1 MNKSI
6 YICAAAAMMLASCSN
21 DEVVEQ
27 AQENAISF
35 RSMMSANTRGVV
47 ADVSNLNTLC
57 VTAYQGTN
65 LYLDNIIYQK
75 DGTGFFNSAKPYYW
89 PETGELTFTVLS
101 GNWSGTRDFTSST
114 EQWMK
119 NVTIADDIA
128 EQQDMTY
135 ATNVTGTKAVN
146 GKVGVPLEM
155 KHALVQVQLNAK
167 NANPNYVYKVKGIRL
182 NNVVINGNFD
192 FKNEQWAPYYSNGI
206 DGTKHQ
212 TFEVTYDTPIDLTAD
227 AKPIMGTGG
236 NAMVIPVYYSAWNGT
251 LNGQSSFDVP
261 LSVDAQPQADKIEG
275 GFFSVLV
282 NIRMKAGA
290 SVYPDKE
297 EGYAWVAIPVNYG
310 WGTQQG
316 KKFTYTLDFSNGA
329 GRVDPVDP
337 GTDWDAS
344 KDPAKADP
352 ILGGLIRFGVTVS
365 EWGTDDKDVDL
376 KDSEKFDVTVDGWTD
391 DTKDAPLQ

>member
-1 MNKSI
+1 
-6 YICAAAAMMLASCSN
+6 MLASCSN

-35 RSMMSANTRGVV
+35 RSMMGANTRGVV

-57 VTAYQGTN
+57 VTAYQGTS
-65 LYLDNIIYQK
+65 LLFDNVIFQK

-114 EQWMK
+114 EQWMR
-119 NVTIADDIA
+119 NVTINDDIA
-128 EQQDMTY
+128 KQEDMTY
-135 ATNVTGTKAVN
+135 VSNVTGTKADN

-155 KHALVQVQLNAK
+155 KHALVQIQLNAK
-167 NANPNYVYKVKGIRL
+167 NENSNYVYKVKGIR
-182 NNVVINGNFD
+182 INRVATNADFD
-192 FKNEQWAPYYSNGI
+192 MKKEQW
-206 DGTKHQ
+206 GTAKGEA
-212 TFEVTYDTPIDLTAD
+212 TFEITYDTPIELTSKAQS
-227 AKPIMGTGG
+227 IMGTAG
-236 NAMVIPVYYSAWNGT
+236 NAMLIPFYLDAWDGGGK
-251 LNGQSSFDVP
+251 LNAPDLSDNVQVP
-261 LSVDAQPQADKIEG
+261 GYTANPG

-290 SVYPDKE
+290 SVYPDKAG
-297 EGYAWVAIPVNYG
+297 GYAWVAIPVYYVWNA
-310 WGTQQG
+310 QQG

-344 KDPAKADP
+344 KDPAKMHP
-352 ILGGLIRFGVTVS
+352 VLGGLIRFGVTVS
-365 EWGTDDKDVDL
+365 EWGTDDKNVDL
-376 KDSEKFDVTVDGWTD
+376 KDSEKFDVTVDGW
-391 DTKDAPLQ
+391 KDAPLK

>member
-35 RSMMSANTRGVV
+35 RSMMGTNTRGVV

-114 EQWMK
+114 EQWMR
-119 NVTIADDIA
+119 NVTINDDIA
-128 EQQDMTY
+128 KQEDMTY
-135 ATNVTGTKAVN
+135 VSNVAGTKAAN

-155 KHALVQVQLNAK
+155 KHALVQIQLNAK
-167 NANPNYVYKVKGIRL
+167 NENSNYVYKVKGIR
-182 NNVVINGNFD
+182 INRVATNADFD
-192 FKNEQWAPYYSNGI
+192 MKKEQW
-206 DGTKHQ
+206 GTAKGEA
-212 TFEVTYDTPIDLTAD
+212 TFEITYDTPIELTSKAQS
-227 AKPIMGTGG
+227 IMGTAG
-236 NAMVIPVYYSAWNGT
+236 NAMLIPFYLDAWDGGGK
-251 LNGQSSFDVP
+251 LNAPDLSDNVQVP
-261 LSVDAQPQADKIEG
+261 GYTANPG

-290 SVYPDKE
+290 SVYPDKAG
-297 EGYAWVAIPVNYG
+297 GYAWVAIPVYYVWNA
-310 WGTQQG
+310 QQG

-344 KDPAKADP
+344 KDPAKMHP
-352 ILGGLIRFGVTVS
+352 VLGGLIRFGVTVS
-365 EWGTDDKDVDL
+365 EWGTDDKNVDL

-391 DTKDAPLQ
+391 DTKDAPLK

>member
-35 RSMMSANTRGVV
+35 RSMMGTNTRGVV

-114 EQWMK
+114 EQWMR
-119 NVTIADDIA
+119 NVTINDDIA
-128 EQQDMTY
+128 KQEDMTY
-135 ATNVTGTKAVN
+135 VSNVTGTKAAN

-167 NANPNYVYKVKGIRL
+167 NENANYVYKVKGIR
-182 NNVVINGNFD
+182 INRVATTADFD
-192 FKNEQWAPYYSNGI
+192 MKNEQW
-206 DGTKHQ
+206 GTAKGEA
-212 TFEVTYDTPIDLTAD
+212 TFEITYDTPIELTSQ
-227 AKPIMGTGG
+227 PQSIMGTAG
-236 NAMVIPVYYSAWNGT
+236 NAMLIPYKLEAWDGSMKLNKPEGT
-251 LNGQSSFDVP
+251 LTA
-261 LSVDAQPQADKIEG
+261 SVQPHKPGYTLTDG
-275 GFFSVLV
+275 GFFSVLI

-290 SVYPDKE
+290 SVYPNKE
-297 EGYAWVAIPVNYG
+297 GGYAWATVPVGYY
-310 WGTQQG
+310 WEKQQG
-316 KKFTYTLDFSNGA
+316 KKFVYTLDFSNGA
-329 GRVDPVDP
+329 GMVDPLDP
-337 GTDWDAS
+337 GPDWDAS
-344 KDPAKADP
+344 KDPDYAVP
-352 ILGGLIRFGVTVS
+352 ILGGKIRFGVTVS
-365 EWGTDDKDVDL
+365 EWGTDDKNVDL
-376 KDSEKFDVTVDGWTD
+376 KDPEKFDVTVDGWTD
-391 DTKDAPLQ
+391 DKKDAPLK

>member
-1 MNKSI
+1 
-6 YICAAAAMMLASCSN
+6 MMLASCSN

-35 RSMMSANTRGVV
+35 RSMMGTNTRGVV

-114 EQWMK
+114 EQWMR
-119 NVTIADDIA
+119 NVTINDDIA
-128 EQQDMTY
+128 KQEDMTY
-135 ATNVTGTKAVN
+135 VSNVTGTKAAN

-155 KHALVQVQLNAK
+155 KHALAQIQISAK
-167 NANPNYVYKVKGIRL
+167 NENKNYAYKVKGIRIYSAL
-182 NNVVINGNFD
+182 GGGDFD
-192 FKNEQWAPYYSNGI
+192 FKNEEWHTNG
-206 DGTKHQ
+206 TYMCYE
-212 TFEVTYDTPIDLTAD
+212 TTYDTPIDLTETVQS
-227 AKPIMGTGG
+227 IMGKAG
-236 NAMVIPVYYSAWNGT
+236 NAIVLPHIVEAWDGK
-251 LNGQSSFDVP
+251 QSSGGSFEIP
-261 LSVDAQPQADKIEG
+261 LSLNPADQNAVVGSYI
-275 GFFSVLV
+275 SVLV
-282 NIRMKAGA
+282 NIQMKLGA
-290 SVYPDKE
+290 TVYPDKVG
-297 EGYAWVAIPVNYG
+297 GYAWAAIPVSFE
-310 WGTQQG
+310 WEKG
-316 KKFTYTLDFSNGA
+316 KKYVYTLDFTNGA
-329 GRVDPVDP
+329 GKVDPMDP

-365 EWGTDDKDVDL
+365 EWGTDDKNVDL
-376 KDSEKFDVTVDGWTD
+376 KDSEKFNVTVDGWTD
-391 DTKDAPLQ
+391 ETKDAPLK

>member
-35 RSMMSANTRGVV
+35 RSMMGANTRGVV

-57 VTAYQGTN
+57 VTAYQGTS
-65 LYLDNIIYQK
+65 LYFDNVIFQK

-101 GNWSGTRDFTSST
+101 GNWSGTRDFTGST
-114 EQWMK
+114 NQWMHD
-119 NVTIADDIA
+119 VAIADGIA

-135 ATNVTGTKAVN
+135 VSNVRGTKADY

-155 KHALVQVQLNAK
+155 KHALTQIQISAK
-167 NANPNYVYKVKGIRL
+167 NENSNYVYKVKGVRIYCAL
-182 NNVVINGNFD
+182 GGGDFD
-192 FKNEQWAPYYSNGI
+192 FKNEEWHANG
-206 DGTKHQ
+206 TYMCYE
-212 TFEVTYDTPIDLTAD
+212 TTYDTPIDLTETVQS
-227 AKPIMGTGG
+227 IMGKAG
-236 NAMVIPVYYSAWNGT
+236 NAIVLPYIVEAWDGK
-251 LNGQSSFDVP
+251 QSSGGSFEIP
-261 LSVDAQPQADKIEG
+261 LSLNPADQNAVVGSYI
-275 GFFSVLV
+275 SVLV
-282 NIRMKAGA
+282 NIQMKLGA
-290 SVYPDKE
+290 TVYPDKVG
-297 EGYAWVAIPVNYG
+297 GYAWAAIPVSFE
-310 WGTQQG
+310 WEKG
-316 KKFTYTLDFSNGA
+316 KKYVYTLDFTNGA
-329 GRVDPVDP
+329 GKVDPMDP

-365 EWGTDDKDVDL
+365 EWGTDDKNVDL
-376 KDSEKFDVTVDGWTD
+376 KDSEKFNVTVDGWTD
-391 DTKDAPLQ
+391 ETKDAPLK

>member
-1 MNKSI
+1 
-6 YICAAAAMMLASCSN
+6 MMLASCSN

-75 DGTGFFNSAKPYYW
+75 DGTGFFNSTKPYYW
-89 PETGELTFTVLS
+89 PETGELTFTVFS

-114 EQWMK
+114 EQWMR
-119 NVTIADDIA
+119 NVTINDDIA
-128 EQQDMTY
+128 KQEDMTY
-135 ATNVTGTKAVN
+135 VSNVTGTKADN

-155 KHALVQVQLNAK
+155 KHALVQIQLNAK
-167 NANPNYVYKVKGIRL
+167 NENSNYVYKVKGIR
-182 NNVVINGNFD
+182 INRVATNADFD
-192 FKNEQWAPYYSNGI
+192 MKKEQW
-206 DGTKHQ
+206 GTAKGEA
-212 TFEVTYDTPIDLTAD
+212 TFEITYDTPIELTSKAQS
-227 AKPIMGTGG
+227 IMGTAG
-236 NAMVIPVYYSAWNGT
+236 NAMLIPFYLDAWDGGGK
-251 LNGQSSFDVP
+251 LNKPDPLDNVQVP
-261 LSVDAQPQADKIEG
+261 SYTTNPG

-297 EGYAWVAIPVNYG
+297 GGYAWVAIPVYYAWNM
-310 WGTQQG
+310 QQG

-344 KDPAKADP
+344 KDPAKAQP
-352 ILGGLIRFGVTVS
+352 VLGGLIRFGVTVS
-365 EWGTDDKDVDL
+365 EWGTDDKNVDL
-376 KDSEKFDVTVDGWTD
+376 KDSEKFDVTVDGWSD
-391 DTKDAPLQ
+391 DKKDVPLK

>member
-1 MNKSI
+1 
-6 YICAAAAMMLASCSN
+6 MMLASCSN

-35 RSMMSANTRGVV
+35 RSMMGTNTRGVV

-89 PETGELTFTVLS
+89 PETGELTFTVFS

-114 EQWMK
+114 EQWMR
-119 NVTIADDIA
+119 NVTINDDIA
-128 EQQDMTY
+128 KQEDMTY
-135 ATNVTGTKAVN
+135 VSNVTGTKAAN

-167 NANPNYVYKVKGIRL
+167 NENTNYVYKVKGFRL
-182 NNVVINGNFD
+182 NNVVINGDFD
-192 FKNEQWAPYYSNGI
+192 FKNGQWGPYYNNGI
-206 DGTKHQ
+206 NGTKYQ

-236 NAMVIPVYYSAWNGT
+236 NAMVIPVYCSAWNGT
-251 LNGQSSFDVP
+251 LNGQIPLP

-344 KDPAKADP
+344 KDPAKAQSV
-352 ILGGLIRFGVTVS
+352 LGGLIRFGVTVS
-365 EWGTDDKDVDL
+365 EWGTDDKNVDL
-376 KDSEKFDVTVDGWTD
+376 KDSEKFDVTVDGWRD
-391 DTKDAPLQ
+391 ETKDAPLQ

>member
-35 RSMMSANTRGVV
+35 RSMMGANTRGVV
-47 ADVSNLNTLC
+47 ADATNLNTLC

-65 LYLDNIIYQK
+65 LFFDNVIFQK

-101 GNWSGTRDFTSST
+101 GNWSGTRDFTSLT
-114 EQWMK
+114 NQWMHD
-119 NVTIADDIA
+119 VAIADEIA

-135 ATNVTGTKAVN
+135 VSNVTGTKADN

-155 KHALVQVQLNAK
+155 KHALAQIQISAK
-167 NANPNYVYKVKGIRL
+167 NENKNYVYKVKGIRIYGVL
-182 NNVVINGNFD
+182 GKGDFD
-192 FKNEQWAPYYSNGI
+192 FKDEKWWDNGEYKCYE
-206 DGTKHQ
+206 T
-212 TFEVTYDTPIDLTAD
+212 TYDTPIDLTETAQS
-227 AKPIMGTGG
+227 IMGKAG
-236 NAMVIPVYYSAWNGT
+236 NAIVLPFNTFNAWDGNKPSG
-251 LNGQSSFDVP
+251 SFEVP
-261 LSVDAQPQADKIEG
+261 LSLNPGQQGSVTGSYI
-275 GFFSVLV
+275 SVLI
-282 NIRMKAGA
+282 NIQMKLGA
-290 SVYPDKE
+290 TVYPDKVG
-297 EGYAWVAIPVNYG
+297 GYAWAAIPVSFE
-310 WGTQQG
+310 WEKG
-316 KKFTYTLDFSNGA
+316 KKYVYTLDFTNGA
-329 GRVDPVDP
+329 GKVDPMDP

-344 KDPAKADP
+344 KDPAKAQP
-352 ILGGLIRFGVTVS
+352 VLGGLIRFGVTVS

-391 DTKDAPLQ
+391 DTKDAPLK

>member
-114 EQWMK
+114 EQWMR
-119 NVTIADDIA
+119 NVTINDDIA
-128 EQQDMTY
+128 KQEDMTY
-135 ATNVTGTKAVN
+135 VSNVTGTKAAN

-155 KHALVQVQLNAK
+155 KHALAQIQISAK
-167 NANPNYVYKVKGIRL
+167 NENKNYAYKVKGIRIYSAL
-182 NNVVINGNFD
+182 EGGDFD
-192 FKNEQWAPYYSNGI
+192 FKNEKWHDNG
-206 DGTKHQ
+206 
-212 TFEVTYDTPIDLTAD
+212 TFKCYETTYDTPIDLTETAQS
-227 AKPIMGTGG
+227 IMGKAG
-236 NAMVIPVYYSAWNGT
+236 NAIALPYIVKAWDGK
-251 LNGQSSFDVP
+251 QSGDGFEIP
-261 LSVDAQPQADKIEG
+261 LSLNPADQNAVVGSYI
-275 GFFSVLV
+275 SVLV
-282 NIRMKAGA
+282 NIRMKLGA
-290 SVYPDKE
+290 TVYPDKVG
-297 EGYAWVAIPVNYG
+297 GYAWAAVPVSFE
-310 WGTQQG
+310 WEKG
-316 KKFTYTLDFSNGA
+316 KKYVYTLDFTNGA
-329 GRVDPVDP
+329 GKVDPMDP

-365 EWGTDDKDVDL
+365 EWGTDDKNVDL

-391 DTKDAPLQ
+391 ETKDAPLQ

>member
-35 RSMMSANTRGVV
+35 RSMMGANTRGVV

-65 LYLDNIIYQK
+65 LHFDNVIFQK

-119 NVTIADDIA
+119 NVTIDDDISKQ
-128 EQQDMTY
+128 EDMTY
-135 ATNVTGTKAVN
+135 VSKVRGTKADY

-167 NANPNYVYKVKGIRL
+167 NTNPNYVYKVKGFRL
-182 NNVVINGNFD
+182 NNVVSNGDFD
-192 FKNEQWAPYYSNGI
+192 FKNEEWNANGKGNI
-206 DGTKHQ
+206 KHK
-212 TFEVTYDTPIDLTAD
+212 TLEVTYDTPIDLTAD
-227 AKPIMGTGG
+227 AKSIMGTAG
-236 NAMVIPVYYSAWNGT
+236 NAMVIPCTSLQWIVG
-251 LNGQSSFDVP
+251 GGSFEVP
-261 LSVDAQPQADKIEG
+261 LSADAQPQASTIEG
-275 GFFSVLV
+275 AFFSVLV
-282 NIRMKAGA
+282 NIQMKLGA
-290 SVYPDKE
+290 TVYPDKVG
-297 EGYAWVAIPVNYG
+297 GYAWVAIPVNYQ
-310 WGTQQG
+310 WAQQHG

-344 KDPAKADP
+344 KDPAKAQP
-352 ILGGLIRFGVTVS
+352 VLGGLIRFGVTVS
-365 EWGTDDKDVDL
+365 VWGTDDKNVDL
-376 KDSEKFDVTVDGWTD
+376 KDPEKFDVTVDGWTD
-391 DTKDAPLQ
+391 DTKDAPLK

>member
-35 RSMMSANTRGVV
+35 RSMMGANTRGVV

-114 EQWMK
+114 EQWMR
-119 NVTIADDIA
+119 NVTINDDIA
-128 EQQDMTY
+128 KQEDMTY
-135 ATNVTGTKAVN
+135 VSNVTGTKAAN

-167 NANPNYVYKVKGIRL
+167 NENTNYVYKVKGFRL
-182 NNVVINGNFD
+182 NNVVTNGDFD
-192 FKNEQWAPYYSNGI
+192 FKNEQWSANGT
-206 DGTKHQ
+206 GNMKFK
-212 TFEVTYDTPIDLTAD
+212 TFEVTYDTPIDLTSES
-227 AKPIMGTGG
+227 KSIMGTAG
-236 NAMVIPVYYSAWNGT
+236 NAMVIPCSYTAWNGMPS
-251 LNGQSSFDVP
+251 GSFEVP
-261 LSVDAQPQADKIEG
+261 LSTDNQSQAGVEG

-282 NIRMKAGA
+282 NIQMKAGA
-290 SVYPDKE
+290 SIYPDKSG
-297 EGYAWVAIPVNYG
+297 GYAWVAIPVSYLWANMKG
-310 WGTQQG
+310 R
-316 KKFTYTLDFSNGA
+316 KFIYTFDFSNGA

-391 DTKDAPLQ
+391 ETKDAPLQ